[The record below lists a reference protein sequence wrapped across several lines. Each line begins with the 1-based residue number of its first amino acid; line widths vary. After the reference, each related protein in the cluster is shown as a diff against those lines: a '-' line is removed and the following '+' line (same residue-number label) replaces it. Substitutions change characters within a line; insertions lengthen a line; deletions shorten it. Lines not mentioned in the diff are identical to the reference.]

1 MQVKKSLA
9 AAKKHILKE
18 KVYSSEVVEQLGNLI
33 REKEAR
39 IEELHLENLRL
50 SDTLASLSKTIED
63 QQRIISSLHKQIS
76 KAPADLKEEN
86 AKLISSNE
94 DGPISEYCN
103 GEEVI
108 LDLVVDVEYP
118 RDYKKSSETSNS
130 GACLHDTSKPEK
142 FESITAKQ
150 CDKSE
155 KDFNSTAAFEDHFV
169 VWLKQDGSVGNR
181 VNALREIDYD
191 ALAEDSLENS
201 YCDTLN
207 ILPQDEQDVPNS
219 TLLSKQENEGVLD
232 EASYYDHNKEHDI
245 DIDEKSF
252 PQKVDFSSNSECQD
266 EVQDIFDE
274 LLMQEHINNKRDEEK
289 ITDSLTTEDRKPIT
303 RKEGSCKKDKK
314 QNSCGSKTRER
325 KLRCPVCQVLF
336 SSKALRF
343 EHMNKSG
350 HNFRFPCDSCEMQF
364 KQKVELQRHTEQ
376 RHSEERTYSC
386 SKCPRK
392 FKSEYSMKRHEAN
405 DEYHQKLSKSDSRPF
420 LVCQYC
426 DKHFPRKRT
435 WWLRHH
441 IKRYHMG
448 IKSAPCG
455 TCGKTFNSDSY
466 VEEHRLACKGVK
478 QYVCEYCL
486 KRFSKKSTLA
496 NHVRQ
501 HTGEKPY
508 NCSLCSTQFRS
519 YDMLMKHAKKEHN
532 VKNAAHYKQLCS
544 STAPKNGGSGI

>member
-9 AAKKHILKE
+9 AAKKQILKE

-50 SDTLASLSKTIED
+50 SDTLASLSKTIEE
-63 QQRIISSLHKQIS
+63 QQKIISSLHKQIS

-86 AKLISSNE
+86 AELICSNE
-94 DGPISEYCN
+94 DGSISEYCN

-108 LDLVVDVEYP
+108 HDLVVDVKYP
-118 RDYKKSSETSNS
+118 RDFEKSSETTNN

-142 FESITAKQ
+142 FVSITAKQ

-155 KDFNSTAAFEDHFV
+155 KDFYSTAAFEDHIV

-181 VNALREIDYD
+181 VNALREIEYD
-191 ALAEDSLENS
+191 ALAEDSLDNS
-201 YCDTLN
+201 DCDALN
-207 ILPQDEQDVPNS
+207 ILPQDKQDVPNS
-219 TLLSKQENEGVLD
+219 ALLSHQEDEGVLD
-232 EASYYDHNKEHDI
+232 EVNYYDHNREHDI
-245 DIDEKSF
+245 DIDKKSF
-252 PQKVDFSSNSECQD
+252 LQKVDFSSNTECQN
-266 EVQDIFDE
+266 EEQDIFDE
-274 LLMQEHINNKRDEEK
+274 LLMQDDKRDEEE
-289 ITDSLTTEDRKPIT
+289 ITDSLTTEVKKPIT
-303 RKEGSCKKDKK
+303 RIRKEGSCKKDKK
-314 QNSCGSKTRER
+314 QTSCDSKTRER
-325 KLRCPVCQVLF
+325 KLRCPVCQVIF

-343 EHMNKSG
+343 EHMNESG

-376 RHSEERTYSC
+376 KHSEERTYSC

-405 DEYHQKLSKSDSRPF
+405 DEYHQKLSESDSHPF

-426 DKHFPRKRT
+426 GKHFPRRRT
-435 WWLRHH
+435 WWLKQH
-441 IKRYHMG
+441 IKRFHMG
-448 IKSAPCG
+448 IKSAPCK

-466 VEEHRLACKGVK
+466 VEEHRLACLGVK
-478 QYVCEYCL
+478 QYACEYCL

-532 VKNAAHYKQLCS
+532 VKNAAHYKQLSS
-544 STAPKNGGSGI
+544 STTLKNGSGI